1 MANLNKLLQKQVK
14 KYLTQDHLNDPAIE
28 LFLNAINDSYL
39 SYDKDKELLNHSFAI
54 NEEEYQKLFA
64 DLSHEHKLK
73 EFSIQRLK
81 EAVIEIASKD
91 EVPFHENF
99 DDLIVIVEYLN
110 TQILK
115 RKETENKL
123 SQTLDLLRTLL
134 SNLNSGILFEDE
146 NRRILFTNQL
156 FCNFFNIPSSPE
168 SLIGFD
174 CSNSAEQ
181 TKELFKQPISFI
193 AEINKLLYFKAPV
206 FNQLLEMKTGRFLE
220 RHYVP
225 IYIDGVYKGNLW
237 KYTDV
242 TEKIDTQKELKKSEE
257 NYRRM
262 IDHASDIIYK
272 ADKKGFFIFV
282 NPITCRVT
290 GYTKEELYKMHF
302 SELIRSDYKTKAVKY
317 YLNQVKN
324 RMSSTYFEFPI
335 ITKSGKELWIGQ
347 SVQFSL
353 KTIDD
358 FELTALAIDI
368 TVRKKSEE
376 ALKESNQKLTLLQNL
391 IDNSSDSIQ
400 VATEGGELFYYNKE
414 AKQRLG
420 LPEGNL
426 DRFSVTDIE
435 ENFKSLDDWKSHI
448 AELKEKNVIT
458 IEGNNIN
465 QSNGRSFP
473 VEITARFVKINDI
486 GYVIA
491 NARDI
496 TARKQIESL
505 LKKQEEKYRNI
516 IANMNL
522 GLIEVDMNEKIL
534 HANQSFCNMSGYS
547 TDDLIGKNAKKLF
560 AQDENFN
567 IIESKIK
574 LRAKNISDMYQMPVK
589 DKNGN
594 TRWWSISG
602 APNFNDSG
610 ELVGSIGIHLDITD
624 QKLLERDLEE
634 ALLKAELG
642 SKAKEAFLANMSHE
656 IRTPLN
662 AIIGMI
668 RELSKEKL
676 SITQKTYVENSSVA
690 SKHLLSIINNVLDI
704 SKIEAGELTLE
715 EEQFQ
720 LEGSI
725 NNVFSIM
732 SSRADEKN
740 IYLRCDFSEL
750 IHTTFIG
757 DPLRLEQILINLIGN
772 AIKFTSNGGI
782 TVKCSLIND
791 FSDKQ
796 LIKITVTDTG
806 IGMDE
811 EYLKNAFKK
820 FTQEDKSVSRKYGGT
835 GLGLAITYELVQL
848 MNGTIEIESEKNS
861 GTTFNIVM
869 QFKKSDEKNIQNI
882 IELEENIL
890 LDGIKI
896 LLVEDNELNRLV
908 VQNTFK
914 YYNCVADEAIN
925 GLDALEKLRNKKYD
939 IILMDIQ
946 MPEMGG
952 LEATEKIR
960 KQLNLETPIIA
971 LTANAFKSEIEK
983 CKLVGMNDYITKPFE
998 ESTLLKV
1005 ICKYTKSDSKNMK
1018 TLNESVNNVTANK
1031 LYDLSKL
1038 EAMSRGDNG
1047 FIKKM
1052 VSLFIEQVKVS
1063 LAEINSAHK
1072 KNDWDTVHKIAHR
1085 IKPSIDNMGIQILYN
1100 TVREIEKE
1108 SKSIN
1113 GPSNVINEKIVF
1125 FNDTLNNVLV
1135 DLERENPKW
1144 IS

>member
-1 MANLNKLLQKQVK
+1 MSDLNKLLQKQVK
-14 KYLTQDHLNDPAIE
+14 KYLTADHFKDPAIA
-28 LFLNAINDSYL
+28 LFLNAVNDSYL
-39 SYDKDKELLNHSFAI
+39 SYEKDKELLNHAFAI
-54 NEEEYQKLFA
+54 NEEEYQKLFS
-64 DLSHEHKLK
+64 DLNREHKVKELSIQKLK
-73 EFSIQRLK
+73 EG
-81 EAVIEIASKD
+81 VIEVASKD
-91 EVPFHENF
+91 EVLFQDNF
-99 DDLIVIVEYLN
+99 DDLIEIVEYLN
-110 TQILK
+110 SQILK
-115 RKETENKL
+115 RKETEKKL

-134 SNLNSGILFEDE
+134 TNLNSGILFEDE
-146 NRRILFTNQL
+146 NRNILFTNQL
-156 FCNFFNIPSSPE
+156 FCNFFNIELSPD
-168 SLIGFD
+168 SLIGLD

-181 TKELFKQPISFI
+181 TKDLFKQPISFI
-193 AEINKLLYFKAPV
+193 AEINKLLHFKEPV
-206 FNQLLEMKTGRFLE
+206 FNQILEMKNGRFLE
-220 RHYVP
+220 RNFVP
-225 IYIDGVYKGNLW
+225 IYIHGVYKGNLW

-242 TEKIDTQKELKKSEE
+242 TEKNNIQKELKKSEE

-272 ADKKGFFIFV
+272 ADNRGFFIFV
-282 NPITCRVT
+282 NPVTCRVT
-290 GYTKEELYKMHF
+290 GFTKEELYKMHF
-302 SELIRSDYKTKAVKY
+302 SELIRPDYKIKAVKF
-317 YLNQVKN
+317 YLDQVKN
-324 RMSSTYFEFPI
+324 RVASTYFEFPI

-353 KTIDD
+353 RTIDD

-368 TVRKKSEE
+368 TVRKKSEA

-400 VATEGGELFYYNKE
+400 VATEGGNLFYYNKE
-414 AKQRLG
+414 AKRRLG
-420 LPEGNL
+420 LPNENL
-426 DRFSVTDIE
+426 DKFSVIDIE
-435 ENFKSLDDWKSHI
+435 KNFKDLEDWKLHI
-448 AELKEKNVIT
+448 AELKERNELT
-458 IEGNNIN
+458 IEGENIN
-465 QSNGRSFP
+465 QITGKTFP

-491 NARDI
+491 NSRDI
-496 TARKQIESL
+496 TARKKIESL

-522 GLIEVDMNEKIL
+522 GLIEVDRNERIL
-534 HANQSFCNMSGYS
+534 HVNQSFCNMSGYNAE
-547 TDDLIGKNAKKLF
+547 DLIGKNAKELF
-560 AQDENFN
+560 AQEENFD
-567 IIESKIK
+567 IMESKVQ
-574 LRAKNISDMYQMPVK
+574 LRAKNISDMYQIPVK

-594 TRWWSISG
+594 KRWWSISG

-610 ELVGSIGIHLDITD
+610 ELIGSIGIHLDITE
-624 QKLLERDLEE
+624 QKLLEKDLEA

-668 RELSKEKL
+668 RELTKENL
-676 SITQKTYVENSSVA
+676 SFTQRTYVENSSIA

-715 EEQFQ
+715 EEHFQ

-732 SSRADEKN
+732 SSRAHEKN
-740 IYLRCDFSEL
+740 IYLKCDFSEL

-782 TVKCSLIND
+782 TIKCSLLNN
-791 FSDKQ
+791 FSDRQ
-796 LIKITVTDTG
+796 VVKITVTDTG

-848 MNGTIEIESEKNS
+848 MNGTIEIESEKGS
-861 GTTFNIVM
+861 GTTFSIVM
-869 QFKKSDEKNIQNI
+869 QFKKSDERNIDSK
-882 IELEENIL
+882 IELEENVM
-890 LDGIKI
+890 LDGVNI

-914 YYNCVADEAIN
+914 YYNCVADEANN
-925 GLDALEKLRNKKYD
+925 GLDALEKLRNKSYD

-946 MPEMGG
+946 MPEMDG

-960 KQLNLETPIIA
+960 KELNLETPIIA

-998 ESTLLKV
+998 ESTLVKI
-1005 ICKYTKSDSKNMK
+1005 ICKYTTSDSKHTK
-1018 TLNESVNNVTANK
+1018 ILTESVENLTTDK

-1038 EAMSRGDNG
+1038 IAMSRGDDK
-1047 FIKKM
+1047 FIRKM
-1052 VSLFIEQVKVS
+1052 VFLFIEQGRNS
-1063 LAEINSAHK
+1063 LAEINAAHK
-1072 KNDWDTVHKIAHR
+1072 KYDWETVHKIAHK
-1085 IKPSIDNMGIQILYN
+1085 IKPSIDSMGIQILYN

-1108 SKSIN
+1108 SKLMN
-1113 GPSNVINEKIVF
+1113 GPSDLINEKLVF
-1125 FNDTLNNVLV
+1125 FNDTLATVLR
-1135 DLERENPKW
+1135 DLEKGKL
-1144 IS
+1144 

>member
-1 MANLNKLLQKQVK
+1 MTNLNKLLQKQVK
-14 KYLTQDHLNDPAIE
+14 KHLTQDHLKDPAIE
-28 LFLNAINDSYL
+28 LFLNAINESYL

-54 NEEEYQKLFA
+54 NEEEYQKLFS
-64 DLSHEHKLK
+64 DLSREHKLK
-73 EFSIQRLK
+73 ELSIEKLK
-81 EAVIEIASKD
+81 EAVIEVASKD

-99 DDLIVIVEYLN
+99 DELIVIVEYLN

-115 RKETENKL
+115 RKETEIKL
-123 SQTLDLLRTLL
+123 SQTLDLLKTLL
-134 SNLNSGILFEDE
+134 TNLNSGILFEDE
-146 NRRILFTNQL
+146 NRKILFTNQL
-156 FCNFFNIPSSPE
+156 FCNFFNIQASPE

-174 CSNSAEQ
+174 CNNSAEQ
-181 TKELFKQPISFI
+181 TKDLFKQPISFI
-193 AEINKLLYFKAPV
+193 AEINKLLYFKVPV
-206 FNQLLEMKTGRFLE
+206 FNQILEMKTGLFLE

-225 IYIDGVYKGNLW
+225 IYIDGEYKGNLW

-242 TEKIDTQKELKKSEE
+242 TEKINIQKELKKSEE

-272 ADKKGFFIFV
+272 ADNKGFFIFV
-282 NPITCRVT
+282 NPVTCRVT

-302 SELIRSDYKTKAVKY
+302 SELIRSDYKTKAVRY

-324 RMSSTYFEFPI
+324 RVSSTYFEFPI
-335 ITKSGKELWIGQ
+335 ITKGGKELWIGQ

-368 TVRKKSEE
+368 TVRRKSEE

-400 VATEGGELFYYNKE
+400 VATEAGELFYYNKE

-420 LPEGNL
+420 LPDGNL
-426 DRFSVTDIE
+426 DRFSVIDIE
-435 ENFKSLDDWKSHI
+435 ENFKSLEDWKLHI

-465 QSNGRSFP
+465 QNNGKCFP
-473 VEITARFVKINDI
+473 VEITARFVEINDI

-522 GLIEVDMNEKIL
+522 GLIEVDMDEKIL
-534 HANQSFCNMSGYS
+534 HANQSFCNMSGYNA
-547 TDDLIGKNAKKLF
+547 DDLIGKNAKKLF
-560 AQDENFN
+560 TQKENFN

-574 LRAKNISDMYQMPVK
+574 LRAKNISDMYQMPIK
-589 DKNGN
+589 DKKGN

-610 ELVGSIGIHLDITD
+610 ELIGSIGIHLDITD
-624 QKLLERDLEE
+624 QKLLERDLEA

-668 RELSKEKL
+668 RELNKEKL
-676 SITQKTYVENSSVA
+676 SVTQKTYVENSSIA

-715 EEQFQ
+715 EENFQ
-720 LEGSI
+720 LERSI

-732 SSRADEKN
+732 SSRAEEKN
-740 IYLRCDFSEL
+740 IYLRYEFSEL
-750 IHTTFIG
+750 IHKTFTG

-772 AIKFTSNGGI
+772 AIKFTANGGI
-782 TVKCSLIND
+782 TIECSLLDD
-791 FSDKQ
+791 FIDKQ
-796 LIKITVTDTG
+796 VIKIAVTDTG

-848 MNGTIEIESEKNS
+848 MDGKIEIESKKNS
-861 GTTFNIVM
+861 GTTFSVVI
-869 QFKKSDEKNIQNI
+869 QFRKSDEQNI
-882 IELEENIL
+882 ESKVELQENFM

-914 YYNCVADEAIN
+914 YYKCVADEAIN
-925 GLDALEKLRNKKYD
+925 GLDALEKLKSKSYD
-939 IILMDIQ
+939 VILMDIQ

-983 CKLVGMNDYITKPFE
+983 CKLAGMNDYITKPFE
-998 ESTLLKV
+998 ESTLLK
-1005 ICKYTKSDSKNMK
+1005 IIGKYTMLGSNNTKMPRDTFNNLKSDKM
-1018 TLNESVNNVTANK
+1018 
-1031 LYDLSKL
+1031 YDLGKL
-1038 EAMSRGDNG
+1038 KVMSRGDDE

-1052 VSLFIEQVKVS
+1052 VNLFIQQARVS
-1063 LAEINSAHK
+1063 LVEIDSAHIK
-1072 KNDWDTVHKIAHR
+1072 YDWDSVHKIAHR
-1085 IKPSIDNMGIQILYN
+1085 LKPSIDNMGIQILYT
-1100 TVREIEKE
+1100 TVRDIEKE
-1108 SKSIN
+1108 SKAMN
-1113 GPSNVINEKIVF
+1113 GPNSVLSSKIAF
-1125 FNDTLNNVLV
+1125 FNDTLNRVLI
-1135 DLERENPKW
+1135 DLEKEIP
-1144 IS
+1144 S